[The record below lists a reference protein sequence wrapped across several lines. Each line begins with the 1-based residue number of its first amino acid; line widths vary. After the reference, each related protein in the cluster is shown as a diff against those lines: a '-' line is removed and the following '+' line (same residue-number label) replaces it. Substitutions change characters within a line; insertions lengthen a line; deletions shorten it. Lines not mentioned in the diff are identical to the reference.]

1 MGQVVRLGR
10 SPRVKTGSYK
20 PPEKQGK
27 CIVSQSK
34 GEPGEGSKGPVEKDL
49 DRVFRSW
56 DSILRAV
63 ESLGLCAAA
72 DGHEQICSLKRCP
85 EPPAPARN
93 VFRSG
98 CR

>member
-1 MGQVVRLGR
+1 MDQVVRLER

-20 PPEKQGK
+20 PPEKQEK

-34 GEPGEGSKGPVEKDL
+34 GEAIEGSKGAVKKDL
-49 DRVFRSW
+49 DRVFRSR
-56 DSILRAV
+56 DSIQRAV

-85 EPPAPARN
+85 VPPAPARN